1 MSRKE
6 RIDLLL
12 VERGLAESRSQ
23 AQRLVMAGQVR
34 AAGQRIHKPSQRVD
48 RGSSITIEEMP
59 RFVSRGGDKLLA
71 ALDQFPVNV
80 EGRVCA
86 DVGASTGGFTDCLLQ
101 HGAARVYA
109 VDTGY
114 GVLAWKLRR
123 DERVVV
129 MERTNAMHVELPE
142 PVDLVA
148 VDPLFNLYD
157 DKWPI
162 RTFQPQYPPAKFVF
176 ADEGRGAR
184 RGEAHDSV
192 VSQGCIISGG
202 RVLRCVLA
210 PGVFIHSYAHVE
222 DSVLFEGVDIGR
234 YCRIRRAI
242 IDEDVHIPPNTVI
255 GYDLDQDRERFHVTE
270 NGVVVIS
277 KRAVVPQVAELVY

>member
-109 VDTGY
+109 IDVGH
-114 GVLAWKLRR
+114 GVLHYRLRDHPR
-123 DERVVV
+123 LVL
-129 MERTNAMHVELPE
+129 MERTNARQLESLPE
-142 PVDLVA
+142 PIQLATIDASFISLELLLSAVRRWLEPAADVIALVKPQFEAGPKNVGKGGVVRDPAIHRQVLEKVLDSA
-148 VDPLFNLYD
+148 VEND
-157 DKWPI
+157 
-162 RTFQPQYPPAKFVF
+162 
-176 ADEGRGAR
+176 
-184 RGEAHDSV
+184 
-192 VSQGCIISGG
+192 
-202 RVLRCVLA
+202 LA
-210 PGVFIHSYAHVE
+210 PLGLMPSPLTGAKGNIEFLLWCRLHAEAEKKQALLQGIFIDTDDA
-222 DSVLFEGVDIGR
+222 
-234 YCRIRRAI
+234 
-242 IDEDVHIPPNTVI
+242 
-255 GYDLDQDRERFHVTE
+255 
-270 NGVVVIS
+270 
-277 KRAVVPQVAELVY
+277 